1 MKIYFGPYRNFIG
14 PYQIAERI
22 LFWKDKQSDQ
32 VEKLGDWLAK
42 NNDGT
47 DTALYRFCR
56 WVDTFKERKLNI
68 HIDDYDVWSMDH
80 TLAMIIAPM
89 LKELGK
95 NKHGAPFVDDE
106 DVPLELQTI
115 SAPALSEDQK
125 NSGDTDENWLPR
137 WKWVLDE
144 MIWTF
149 EQHMSNWEEQY
160 YSGESDILF
169 EDGVMKKG
177 PKDTFTVDEVGVAAH
192 RERMSNG
199 RRLFAKYYCALW
211 D

>member
-1 MKIYFGPYRNFIG
+1 
-14 PYQIAERI
+14 
-22 LFWKDKQSDQ
+22 
-32 VEKLGDWLAK
+32 
-42 NNDGT
+42 
-47 DTALYRFCR
+47 
-56 WVDTFKERKLNI
+56 
-68 HIDDYDVWSMDH
+68 
-80 TLAMIIAPM
+80 
-89 LKELGK
+89 
-95 NKHGAPFVDDE
+95 VDDE
-106 DVPLELQTI
+106 DVPLELQAI

-137 WKWVLDE
+137 WEWVLGE

-160 YSGESDILF
+160 YSGESDLLF

-177 PKDTFTVDEVGVAAH
+177 LKDTFTVDEVGVAAH

-199 RRLFAKYYCALW
+199 RRLFAKYYCSFW

>member
-1 MKIYFGPYRNFIG
+1 
-14 PYQIAERI
+14 
-22 LFWKDKQSDQ
+22 
-32 VEKLGDWLAK
+32 
-42 NNDGT
+42 
-47 DTALYRFCR
+47 
-56 WVDTFKERKLNI
+56 
-68 HIDDYDVWSMDH
+68 
-80 TLAMIIAPM
+80 MIIAPM

-106 DVPLELQTI
+106 DVPLELQAI

-125 NSGDTDENWLPR
+125 NSGDTDENWFPR

-160 YSGESDILF
+160 YSGESDLLV